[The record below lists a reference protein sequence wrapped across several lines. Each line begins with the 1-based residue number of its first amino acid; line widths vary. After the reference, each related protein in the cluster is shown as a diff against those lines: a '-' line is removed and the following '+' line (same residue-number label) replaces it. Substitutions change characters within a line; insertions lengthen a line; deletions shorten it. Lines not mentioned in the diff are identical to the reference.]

1 MKVSANR
8 FVVKFMIMAAMAVVF
23 SPPCLRMVEASKS
36 SGNSVVMTGRQIF
49 SDRIQKYVYFSTS
62 SIEKALSTVNKTD
75 ADSLD
80 AELSFQAS
88 RDPLSIN
95 WLNGEEICVSNTLF
109 ASVFTVLTFSTAC
122 YVVVGLQILNQ
133 FEKEKKK

>member
-1 MKVSANR
+1 M
-8 FVVKFMIMAAMAVVF
+8 
-23 SPPCLRMVEASKS
+23 
-36 SGNSVVMTGRQIF
+36 
-49 SDRIQKYVYFSTS
+49 
-62 SIEKALSTVNKTD
+62 NKTD